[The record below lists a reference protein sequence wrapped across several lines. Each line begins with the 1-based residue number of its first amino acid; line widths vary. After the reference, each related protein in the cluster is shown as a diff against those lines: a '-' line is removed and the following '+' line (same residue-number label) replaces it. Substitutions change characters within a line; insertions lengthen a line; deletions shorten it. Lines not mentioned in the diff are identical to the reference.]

1 MNPTR
6 CRPEKAC
13 PARSTLPPVYP
24 LSLEFY
30 MMNCNT
36 CGREIAAGSV
46 CPYCGAHNPVAPG
59 ITTPGVLVSRRVIG
73 TEISATHVIVGI
85 NVAVFIGMALRS
97 EERRVGKECRSRW

>member
-1 MNPTR
+1 
-6 CRPEKAC
+6 
-13 PARSTLPPVYP
+13 
-24 LSLEFY
+24 

-59 ITTPGVLVSRRVIG
+59 ITTPGVHVSQRNLG

-85 NVAVFIGMALRS
+85 NVAVFIGMALSGASLLNPSRQS
-97 EERRVGKECRSRW
+97 APSSRASRRPLRISRGSSRCSR